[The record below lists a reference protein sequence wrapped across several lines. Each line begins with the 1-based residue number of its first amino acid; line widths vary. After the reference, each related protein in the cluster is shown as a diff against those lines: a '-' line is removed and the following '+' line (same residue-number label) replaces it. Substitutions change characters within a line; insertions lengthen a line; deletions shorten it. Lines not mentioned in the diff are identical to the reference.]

1 MTSNDGEHHS
11 GLKVLLALACFVIV
25 VTGLRAAGEL
35 FLPVLLGL
43 FLAVLSL
50 PVLNWLVRKRVP
62 RALAIFLTVGL
73 NLLVLFLVI
82 FIATAA
88 TSEFQT
94 EFKEKQKNY
103 ATVLQERIASI
114 STAIDDRLNSFRGF
128 LSDTGPSGSSSS
140 GTEAIVTPSVTGETD
155 AEKVDPGVAISEED
169 IAGTHIPTLSEWFEA
184 NKLPKLILDWIGATD
199 AVGRLTS
206 LASKSFFVLIIM
218 VFVLAESN
226 RYAKKVVEVIRVQ
239 GPDLR
244 RLQNSSRDIQKYL
257 GIKTVVSALTG
268 ILAWVVCLA
277 LKIDFPILWGLVAF
291 LFNYV
296 PAIGSIVAAIPPI
309 ILALIKGGFWPA
321 AGVLACYLAIN
332 IAIGNFLEPMLLGDR
347 FGIST
352 VVVILSVLFWGF
364 IWGPVGMFLAVP
376 LTMVVKV
383 MLDNSADLRWISV
396 MLSKGG
402 LDGPKKRRGR
412 RQLAT
417 EAVGGGLSTPAEVPV
432 ETKKPK
438 GDLTGN
444 QV

>member
-1 MTSNDGEHHS
+1 MLGLDSHDKEHNT
-11 GLKVLLALACFVIV
+11 GLKVLLSLACFVIV

-35 FLPVLLGL
+35 FVPVLLGL

-50 PVLNWLVRKRVP
+50 PALSWLIRKRVP
-62 RALAIFLTVGL
+62 RALAVFLTVGL
-73 NLLVLFLVI
+73 NLLVLFLII

-94 EFKEKQKNY
+94 EFKEKQQSY
-103 ATVLQERIASI
+103 AKVLQERVASI
-114 STAIDDRLNSFRGF
+114 TTAIDEQLNKFSGF
-128 LSDTGPSGSSSS
+128 LSDTETKEVPVP
-140 GTEAIVTPSVTGETD
+140 EKVPSVTGET
-155 AEKVDPGVAISEED
+155 EVEGTDPALALSEED

-184 NKLPKLILDWIGATD
+184 NKMPKLILDWIGATD

-218 VFVLAESN
+218 IFVLAESN
-226 RYAKKVVEVIRVQ
+226 RYAIKVREVIRVR

-244 RLQNSSRDIQKYL
+244 RLQNSSHDIQKYL
-257 GIKTVVSALTG
+257 GIKTAVSALTG
-268 ILAWVVCLA
+268 VLAWLACLA
-277 LKIDFPILWGLVAF
+277 LRIDFPILWGLVAF

-321 AGVLACYLAIN
+321 AAVLGCYLAIN

-383 MLDNSADLRWISV
+383 MLDNSPDLRWISV

-402 LDGPKKRRGR
+402 MERPRRKRR
-412 RQLAT
+412 LAAGAAG
-417 EAVGGGLSTPAEVPV
+417 ESPAASSPE
-432 ETKKPK
+432 EKDAAAKP
-438 GDLTGN
+438 DLTESG
-444 QV
+444 V